1 MHSDKN
7 RPIEEAIKSTVM
19 TTAIAP
25 IFNAANAISTREITD
40 NVNSKEAIRRITHY
54 GKEPESIL
62 KGWSI
67 SMLQQLI
74 KGASRNMIWLN
85 KSTIDEYTGPW
96 SNSVV
101 VGLTL
106 ANEIITLPFTVKLT
120 RIYESTSAPKSLHEH
135 FSGLMPTLLK
145 LGLTTGIYLKTK
157 EPIDNCAE
165 AMNINPMSVTG
176 ALMTAPLSGV
186 AVSIPT
192 QPLERITRAMQQAKA
207 NHLSFFQSGQQLV
220 TNCKALYVSEGI
232 MPMLEFAFRG
242 WKPRLAGN
250 TLFSVA
256 LNLMV
261 LMGSESVQE
270 TMRPEPKVP

>member
-1 MHSDKN
+1 MYSDKK

-40 NVNSKEAIRRITHY
+40 NVSSKEAIRRITHY

-62 KGWSI
+62 KGWST

-85 KSTIDEYTGPW
+85 KSTIDEYAGPW
-96 SNSVV
+96 SSSVV

-106 ANEIITLPFTVKLT
+106 ANEVITLPFTVKLS
-120 RIYESTSAPKSLHEH
+120 RIYENTGAPKSLQEH

-165 AMNINPMSVTG
+165 AISINPMSVTG
-176 ALMTAPLSGV
+176 ALMTAPLNGI

-192 QPLERITRAMQQAKA
+192 QPLERITRAMQQAKS
-207 NHLSFFQSGQQLV
+207 NNLSFFQSSEQLAKS
-220 TNCKALYVSEGI
+220 CQHLYANEGVR
-232 MPMLEFAFRG
+232 PMLEFAFRG

-261 LMGSESVQE
+261 LMGSESAQE
-270 TMRPEPKVP
+270 TMRPGPGPA